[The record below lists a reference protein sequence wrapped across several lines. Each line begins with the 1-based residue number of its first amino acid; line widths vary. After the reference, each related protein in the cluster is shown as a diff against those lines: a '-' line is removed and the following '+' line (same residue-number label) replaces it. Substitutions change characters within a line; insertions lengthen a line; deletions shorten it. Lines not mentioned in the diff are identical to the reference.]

1 MRAIRLLLLLLI
13 FCCPLLARAKEL
25 RLLTTE
31 YPPFSI
37 AGKSGGGLF
46 AELITEALG
55 RKGWTVRVRSVP
67 WVRVPLEVTS
77 GRADGALICW
87 PEEIKKFDL
96 LPSRAVFISELGFF
110 VRKSDAEKINVAL
123 AAMKGQKVGA
133 VRGYGY
139 PPALEASGALIDYVH
154 DDQPNLRK
162 LLARRVDYVALEKV
176 VGEYLLQQ
184 PELAEV
190 RDKVVWKAPA
200 FARLPL
206 YVGIARQ
213 LPNAAS
219 ILADLNEGLAA
230 MDKDGSYQ
238 VLAQRYQVSV
248 TGLPSP

>member
-13 FCCPLLARAKEL
+13 LCCPLLARTKEL

-77 GRADGALICW
+77 GRAAGALICW

-96 LPSRAVFISELGFF
+96 LPSRAVFTSELGFF
-110 VRKSDAEKINVAL
+110 VRKADAEKINVTL
-123 AAMKGQKVGA
+123 AGMRGQKVGA

-139 PPALEASGALIDYVH
+139 PPTLEASGAVIDYVH
-154 DDQPNLRK
+154 DDQTNLRK
-162 LLARRVDYVALEKV
+162 LLAHRIDYVALEKI

-219 ILADLNEGLAA
+219 ILADLNDGLAA
-230 MDKDGSYQ
+230 MEKDGSYQ
-238 VLAQRYQVSV
+238 ALAQRYQVAV

>member
-1 MRAIRLLLLLLI
+1 MRSIPYMFLLSILLFSSALS
-13 FCCPLLARAKEL
+13 AKEL

-96 LPSRAVFISELGFF
+96 LPSRAAFTSELGFF
-110 VRKSDAEKINVAL
+110 VRKADADKINVTL
-123 AAMKGQKVGA
+123 AGVRGQKVGA

-139 PPALEASGALIDYVH
+139 PPTLEASGAHLDYVH
-154 DDQPNLRK
+154 DDQTNLRK
-162 LLARRVDYVALEKV
+162 LLAHRIDYVALEKV

-190 RDKVVWKAPA
+190 RDKMVWKAPP

-206 YVGIARQ
+206 FVGIARQ

-219 ILADLNEGLAA
+219 ILADLNDGLAA
-230 MDKDGSYQ
+230 MAKDGSYQ
-238 VLAQRYQVSV
+238 ALAQRYQLSV